1 MDKFGE
7 NRVKLSRRNFLKLAG
22 STVAGMA
29 LLPYKG
35 SIFNTSSQL
44 PRYPDPFR
52 RAADFN
58 QGKLGRIATHIGL
71 DVYAKPRDDSEIVG
85 KRFRDQIVHIYDEMI
100 PPGFSPDFN
109 WKWYRVWGGYI
120 YSAHVQEVSIKLNEP
135 APEIPETGLL
145 AEVTVPY
152 STAMQNN
159 SLQGW
164 IFWRGSRLYYSST
177 HWVTGLIEGPDQ
189 EPWYQITSE
198 LAKSEIYYAPARH
211 FRLISPDEYAPISP
225 DVPVQHKK
233 IEVSINEQMLRA
245 YEYGELV
252 YNARISSG
260 IPTNV
265 PKGSLPTATPRGTF
279 RIYAK
284 QPSKH
289 MGTVAGGPE
298 VEAEAG
304 FSLPGVPW
312 TSFFKSPGGYAL
324 HGTYWHNNFGMQMSH
339 GCINMRNEDAKWI
352 FRWTSPVYQPEIQ
365 AISDWEQT
373 GYGTD
378 IEIS

>member
-1 MDKFGE
+1 MG
-7 NRVKLSRRNFLKLAG
+7 NISRRNFMKLAG
-22 STVAGMA
+22 TTMAGLA
-29 LLPYKG
+29 LMPTRRIANSSVLPP
-35 SIFNTSSQL
+35 
-44 PRYPDPFR
+44 PRYTDPFSR
-52 RAADFN
+52 QPEQD
-58 QGKLGRIATHIGL
+58 QGILGRIATHIGL
-71 DVYAKPRDDSEIVG
+71 DVYAKPRDDSEIIG
-85 KRFRDQIVHIYDEMI
+85 KRFRDQVVHIYDELI

-120 YSAHVQEVSIKLNEP
+120 YSAHVQKVSIHLNQP
-135 APEIPETGLL
+135 AREVPSTGLL

-152 STAMQNN
+152 STAMQLNN
-159 SLQGW
+159 HQGW

-177 HWVTGLIEGPDQ
+177 HWITGLIEGPDG

-198 LAKSEIYYAPARH
+198 LSKSEIYYAPAKH
-211 FRLISPDEYAPISP
+211 FRIIPQEEYAPISP
-225 DVPVQHKK
+225 DVPVQHKR
-233 IEVSINEQMLRA
+233 IRISINEQMVRA

-252 YNARISSG
+252 FNARISSG

-265 PKGSLPTATPRGTF
+265 PKGALPTATPRGVF

-298 VEAEAG
+298 VEAESG

-312 TSFFKSPGGYAL
+312 TCFFKNPGGYAM

-339 GCINMRNEDAKWI
+339 GCVNMRNEDARWL
-352 FRWTSPVYQPEIQ
+352 FRWTNPPYREKTES
-365 AISDWEQT
+365 ISDWEQT
-373 GYGTD
+373 GYGTEV
-378 IEIS
+378 EIF